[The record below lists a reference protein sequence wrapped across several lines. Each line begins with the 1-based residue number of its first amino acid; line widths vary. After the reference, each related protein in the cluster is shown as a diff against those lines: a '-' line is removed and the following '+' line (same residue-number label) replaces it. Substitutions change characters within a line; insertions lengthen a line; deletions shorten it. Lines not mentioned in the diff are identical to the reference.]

1 MTKTPSSL
9 LERLR
14 QPFEPEAWA
23 RFVGLYTPLIYSWA
37 RRIGLQEPDA
47 ADLVQDVFVTLLQV
61 LPTFSYDRKQS
72 FRKWLRTVTLNKW
85 RKERK
90 RPSHHMVQGPDGQ
103 PEPVAVSDDLEACW
117 DAEYQ
122 QHLVDQALRLMRTDF
137 DEATWKACWEMAAAG
152 RPAADVA
159 AELGLT
165 VGAVY
170 AAKFRVL
177 NRLRREL
184 QGLLD

>member
-1 MTKTPSSL
+1 MTKTPASL

-14 QPFEPEAWA
+14 DSFDADAWT
-23 RFVGLYTPLIYSWA
+23 RFVALYTPLIYSWG
-37 RRIGLQEPDA
+37 RRVGLQDQDA

-61 LPTFSYDRKQS
+61 LPTFTYDRRQS
-72 FRKWLRTVTLNKW
+72 FRRWLWTVTINKW
-85 RKERK
+85 RKDRK
-90 RPSHHMVQGPDGQ
+90 LPDNRMVSGQ
-103 PEPVAVSDDLEACW
+103 DKPEPVAVVDDLEAAW
-117 DAEYQ
+117 EAEYQ
-122 QHLVDQALRLMRTDF
+122 QHLVNQALRLMRADF
-137 DEATWKACWEMAAAG
+137 EEATWKACWEMVAAG
-152 RPAADVA
+152 RPAAAVA

-177 NRLRREL
+177 KRLRRDL

>member
-14 QPFEPEAWA
+14 QPFEAEAWA
-23 RFVGLYTPLIYSWA
+23 RFVALYTPLIYSWG
-37 RRIGLQEPDA
+37 RRLGLQESDA
-47 ADLVQDVFVTLLQV
+47 ADLTQDVFVTLVQV
-61 LPTFSYDRKQS
+61 LPTFTYNRHKS
-72 FRKWLRTVTLNKW
+72 FRRWLWTVSVNKW
-85 RKERK
+85 RKDRK
-90 RPSHHMVQGPDGQ
+90 QQDNRVMCGLGGI
-103 PEPVAVSDDLEACW
+103 PEPVAVADGLEAAW
-117 DAEYQ
+117 EVEYQ
-122 QHLVDQALRLMRTDF
+122 QLLARQALRLMRADF
-137 DEATWKACWEMAAAG
+137 DAKTWMACWEMVAAG
-152 RPAADVA
+152 RPAAAVA

-177 NRLRREL
+177 KRLRRDL